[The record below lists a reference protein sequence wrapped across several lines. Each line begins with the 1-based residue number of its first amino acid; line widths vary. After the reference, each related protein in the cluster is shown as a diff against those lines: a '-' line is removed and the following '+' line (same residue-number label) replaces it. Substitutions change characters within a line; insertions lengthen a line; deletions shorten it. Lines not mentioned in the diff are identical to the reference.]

1 MTTIRCDIVS
11 AEAQIFSGNVT
22 MVVASG
28 EEGELGIAPKH
39 IPLVTRL
46 KPGQVR
52 LHHEDGTE
60 QFFFVSGGILEVQ
73 PELVTIM
80 ADTALR
86 AADIDETKARQAQ
99 QEAEKALSGASQTED
114 IVDAQRKL
122 AEARAQLDALA
133 RLNKSLKH

>member
-1 MTTIRCDIVS
+1 MARRGIPNDGSKT
-11 AEAQIFSGNVT
+11 AQH
-22 MVVASG
+22 A
-28 EEGELGIAPKH
+28 
-39 IPLVTRL
+39 
-46 KPGQVR
+46 
-52 LHHEDGTE
+52 LHGTE

-73 PELVTIM
+73 PEVVTIM

-86 AADIDETKARQAQ
+86 AADIDKTKARQAQ

-133 RLNKSLKH
+133 RPNKSLKH